1 MNGLTTNR
9 HWLTLLMVFI
19 AGLLVGLFVLGWG
32 LFPVKWT
39 NANLRDLREGAQNNY
54 LSAVADSFAANGD
67 LGLAQTRLNEWKP
80 DEAGVLLDRLAARY
94 QAENRG
100 RQAQTVQAL
109 VAAIRAAPAAAP
121 TKQATPTASPAQ
133 GSIESNSSLITL
145 FVLLLGVAI
154 IGAGLGLLAWWIVS
168 RRRPPPSV
176 LEANLPP
183 EEPLPVMDMRPPAPL
198 AYDAMDEADDDF
210 TDDFVD
216 DAGQEIGAYP
226 QAAPAANAA
235 TGYRPA
241 PPPPGSD
248 IPIPPAAAPSPP
260 APPAAR
266 SEPQPAGSI
275 LVPGKKLAEFEA
287 TYHRGETDYD
297 EAFVVEGDAGAGYRG
312 ECGMGI
318 AAALDRE
325 STQATALEVWLFD
338 KSDIRTVT
346 TVLASQYA
354 QQTPSL
360 QARLADKGDNLL
372 AALNQ
377 VFTIEA
383 KTLILEGEI
392 TDFAYHTGDGVEPN
406 SVFERVAIHL
416 TVYAVEA

>member
-1 MNGLTTNR
+1 M
-9 HWLTLLMVFI
+9 
-19 AGLLVGLFVLGWG
+19 
-32 LFPVKWT
+32 
-39 NANLRDLREGAQNNY
+39 
-54 LSAVADSFAANGD
+54 
-67 LGLAQTRLNEWKP
+67 
-80 DEAGVLLDRLAARY
+80 
-94 QAENRG
+94 
-100 RQAQTVQAL
+100 
-109 VAAIRAAPAAAP
+109 
-121 TKQATPTASPAQ
+121 
-133 GSIESNSSLITL
+133 
-145 FVLLLGVAI
+145 
-154 IGAGLGLLAWWIVS
+154 
-168 RRRPPPSV
+168 
-176 LEANLPP
+176 
-183 EEPLPVMDMRPPAPL
+183 MDMRPATPL
-198 AYDAMDEADDDF
+198 AYDAVDETDDDF

-216 DAGQEIGAYP
+216 DAGEEIGAYP

-241 PPPPGSD
+241 PPPPDSD
-248 IPIPPAAAPSPP
+248 IPIPPTAAPS
-260 APPAAR
+260 PPAAR

-287 TYHRGETDYD
+287 TYHRGDTDYD

-354 QQTPSL
+354 QQPPAL

-372 AALNQ
+372 VALNQ

-392 TDFAYHTGDGVEPN
+392 TDFAYHVGDGVEPN